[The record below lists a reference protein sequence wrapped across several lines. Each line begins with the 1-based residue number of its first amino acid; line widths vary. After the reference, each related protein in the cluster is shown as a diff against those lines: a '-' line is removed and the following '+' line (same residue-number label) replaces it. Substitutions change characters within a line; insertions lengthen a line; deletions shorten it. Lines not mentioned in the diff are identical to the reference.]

1 MSRLFERLE
10 RLPLRL
16 RLQLGFGGVL
26 LIAILLGAYSLS
38 VQRIQMGRIERLYE
52 QDMQGLLHIEA
63 ARAALAD
70 MGQDLRQAVLSAP
83 GPGRRAALG
92 EAAEAQALV
101 RSEMD
106 QASPRIYS
114 EANKHNL
121 AEFERAFANY
131 AHQVDSV
138 AALLST
144 SSAQDHVAA
153 DVIVSSDFQQAG
165 IVARDALDRI
175 TRVKRAGASDEVQ
188 NAFARFHVDVELTV
202 WLIVLGLIAGVLFG
216 RLISRTVRRPA
227 EGLRNALKLLSV
239 GRLDITVPYTDYP
252 NEVGELARAIATLQ
266 AEGRQTEAQRWVTA
280 HAASIARELQSIT
293 EPDALG
299 DRFLSSMAR
308 LVPIGHAALYAHEPS
323 TRRLRLQGSYAA
335 ALARPVFSMGEG
347 LVGQCAVERRTLTL
361 SDPTADFLKVTTG
374 LGENP
379 PVQIL
384 VIPVV
389 RNERLLGVVELGTL
403 APFTDAQQALV
414 DELLPV
420 LAINMEMLEHGLDM
434 RHLLEQSRQQAAS
447 LIEKTAAL
455 EATQHTIEAARA
467 WYRGIIESAPDGMMI
482 VDEKGCIVLAN
493 PRLEA
498 MFGYQRGELDG
509 APIEQ
514 LVPLR
519 SDANHVKLRQNFFVQ
534 GESRR
539 MGRANVDLR
548 GRRKDGSELSV
559 EIGLSFLPALDTQ
572 GRCVCAAVRD
582 VSQRRAMELALM
594 QSEERLQ
601 YILDNSP
608 VSIAVSTQGRI
619 CFANPKFL
627 ATFGVG
633 VGDTTAPMYVET
645 GQRARIWASLDN
657 QGMVSNSE
665 VRMYDAQRRE
675 RDMLTTFLP
684 IDYDGEPGVLA
695 WLVDIT
701 DHNAAQAAMLHAKE
715 AAEEAARVKSDFLA
729 NMSHEIRTPMNAI
742 IGMSHLALESPSDD
756 RQRSYLENI
765 HRAAESL
772 LHIINDV
779 LDFSRIEA
787 GRMRLERVPFNLDE
801 VMTHVAGM
809 IGLQAEDKGLEL
821 LFQYQGDPPTAL
833 VGDPLRLEQI
843 LVNLASNAV
852 KFTDHGS
859 IIIGVEKEQGD
870 GEQVTLHFRVTD
882 TGIGMN
888 ADQCGRI
895 FESFVQA
902 DSSTTRKYGGSG
914 LGLAISHDLAEMMG
928 GAIWVESEPGRGS
941 TFHVRLSLSLS
952 LSLRVQPQ
960 GSTSPEPAVVAGA
973 SLLLVDDSDATCRI
987 LAAMAG
993 GLGWAVDV
1001 AGTADEG
1008 SQHVQQARRDGR
1020 PYRVVLI
1027 DARIPGYE
1035 AIAANVHGHERLLS
1049 MVSAYRRDGRDE
1061 TTGASGDVLVK
1072 PVTPRALG
1080 DALARLLH
1088 PTPARAATV
1097 DIAQPEAKAR
1107 AASVLS
1113 GRRVLLAEDND
1124 LNRELAVELLRR
1136 EGIEVVV
1143 AHNGREAVDIV
1154 AADPCVDRVL
1164 MDCQMP
1170 VMDGYA
1176 ATRAIRTELHLADLP
1191 VIAMTADASVGDRE
1205 KALAAG
1211 MNDHIAKPLDIP
1223 TMFATLARWIKPR
1236 AASAGA
1242 MAVDVGVAGELPG
1255 VDQPMGLR
1263 ICGNNAALYR
1273 RLLGMFLQNNKEF
1286 AQAFKVANDR
1296 DPLEAYRIAHTLRGS
1311 AANIGASMVATAAS
1325 ELQQACKNGSP
1336 QQEVDRLLA
1345 KVVAALHPVLEGLE
1359 RIKTIDAR

>member
-38 VQRIQMGRIERLYE
+38 VQHTQKEQIGRLYQ
-52 QDMQGLLHIEA
+52 QDMQGLLHIEV
-63 ARAALAD
+63 ARAALAE

-83 GPGRRAALG
+83 GPGRSTALR

-106 QASPRIYS
+106 QAAERIYR
-114 EANKHNL
+114 EANKSNL
-121 AEFERAFANY
+121 ADFERAFANY

-138 AALLST
+138 AVLLQTGST
-144 SSAQDHVAA
+144 QEHVAA
-153 DVIVSSDFQQAG
+153 DIIVSGDFQQAG
-165 IVARDALDRI
+165 IAARDALDRI
-175 TRVKRAGASDEVQ
+175 ARLKRAGASEEVQ

-202 WLIVLGLIAGVLFG
+202 WLIVLGLVAGLLFG
-216 RLISRTVRRPA
+216 RLISLTVRRPA
-227 EGLRNALKLLSV
+227 EGLRDAVESLSA
-239 GRLDITVPYTDYP
+239 GKLDITVPYTDYP
-252 NEVGELARAIATLQ
+252 NEAGELARAIATLQ
-266 AEGRQTEAQRWVTA
+266 AEGRQMEAQRWVKA
-280 HAASIARELQSIT
+280 HVASIARELQSIT
-293 EPDALG
+293 EPYALG

-308 LVPIGHAALYAHEPS
+308 LAPIGHAALYAHEPS
-323 TRRLRLQGSYAA
+323 TQRLRLQGNYAA

-347 LVGQCAVERRTLTL
+347 LVGQCGVERRILTL
-361 SDPTADFLKVTTG
+361 SDPAADFLKVATG
-374 LGENP
+374 LGEHP
-379 PVQIL
+379 PTQIM
-384 VIPVV
+384 VVPVL

-403 APFTDAQQALV
+403 APFTGAQQELV
-414 DELLPV
+414 TELMPV
-420 LAINMEMLEHGLDM
+420 LAINMEMLEYGLDM
-434 RHLLEQSRQQAAS
+434 RRLLEQSRQQAAS

-482 VDEKGCIVLAN
+482 VDETGHIVLAN

-498 MFGYQRGELDG
+498 MFGYRSGELEG
-509 APIEQ
+509 APVER

-519 SDANHVKLRQNFFVQ
+519 SDTHHAKLRQNFFVQ
-534 GESRR
+534 GESRQ

-548 GRRKDGSELSV
+548 GKRKDGSELSV
-559 EIGLSFLPALDTQ
+559 EIGLSFLPALDAQ

-582 VSQRRAMELALM
+582 VSQRRTMELALM

-608 VSIAVSTQGRI
+608 VSIAVSTHGRI
-619 CFANPKFL
+619 CFANPKFV

-633 VGDTTAPMYVET
+633 VGATTAPMYVET
-645 GQRARIWASLDN
+645 GQRARIWANLDN

-742 IGMSHLALESPSDD
+742 IGMSHLALESPSDA
-756 RQRSYLENI
+756 RQRGYLENI
-765 HRAAESL
+765 RRASESL

-787 GRMRLERVPFNLDE
+787 GRVRMERVPFNLDE
-801 VMTHVAGM
+801 VMTHVADL

-821 LFQYQGDPPTAL
+821 LLQYQGDPPTAL

-843 LVNLASNAV
+843 LVNLASNAL
-852 KFTDHGS
+852 KFTDRGS
-859 IIIGVEKEQGD
+859 IILGVEKEGGND
-870 GEQVTLHFRVTD
+870 EQAALHFRVID
-882 TGIGMN
+882 TGIGMT

-914 LGLAISHDLAEMMG
+914 LGLAISHDLVEMMG
-928 GAIWVESEPGRGS
+928 GEIWVESEPGRGS
-941 TFHVRLSLSLS
+941 IFHVRLSLS
-952 LSLRVQPQ
+952 VQPQ
-960 GSTSPEPAVVAGA
+960 AAASMAPAMLADA
-973 SLLLVDDSDATCRI
+973 SLLLVDDSDAARRI

-993 GLGWAVDV
+993 GLGWLVHV
-1001 AGTADEG
+1001 AGTVDEG
-1008 SQHVQQARRDGR
+1008 VLRLQQARHDGR
-1020 PYRVVLI
+1020 PYRVVLA
-1027 DARIPGYE
+1027 DAHMAGHQ
-1035 AIAANVHGHERLLS
+1035 AIAAAMRGGEQLLL

-1061 TTGASGDVLVK
+1061 TPGVSGGTLVK
-1072 PVTPRALG
+1072 PVTPRALS
-1080 DALARLLH
+1080 DALALLLH
-1088 PTPARAATV
+1088 RTPARAAMV
-1097 DIAQPEAKAR
+1097 DIAAPDAP
-1107 AASVLS
+1107 AASALS
-1113 GRRVLLAEDND
+1113 GRRLLLAEDND
-1124 LNRELAVELLRR
+1124 LNRELAIALLQR
-1136 EGIEVVV
+1136 EGIDVVV

-1154 AADPCVDRVL
+1154 AADPRVDGVL

-1176 ATRAIRTELHLADLP
+1176 ATRAIRAELHLADLP
-1191 VIAMTADASVGDRE
+1191 VIAMTADATVGDRE

-1223 TMFATLARWIKPR
+1223 VMFATLVRWIKPR
-1236 AASAGA
+1236 AVSGDVVAA
-1242 MAVDVGVAGELPG
+1242 DVGAADELPG
-1255 VDQPMGLR
+1255 IDQQMGLR
-1263 ICGNNAALYR
+1263 ICGNNASLYR
-1273 RLLGMFLQNNKEF
+1273 RLLSMFLKNNRAF
-1286 AQAFKVANDR
+1286 AQAFKEASDGG
-1296 DPLEAYRIAHTLRGS
+1296 LSEAYRIAHTLRGS
-1311 AANIGASMVATAAS
+1311 AANIGASLVATAAS
-1325 ELQQACKNGSP
+1325 ELQEACKTGAP
-1336 QQEVDRLLA
+1336 QEELDRLLA
-1345 KVVAALHPVLEGLE
+1345 KVVAALYPVLEGLE
-1359 RIKTIDAR
+1359 RIDANAAG

>member
-1 MSRLFERLE
+1 M
-10 RLPLRL
+10 
-16 RLQLGFGGVL
+16 
-26 LIAILLGAYSLS
+26 
-38 VQRIQMGRIERLYE
+38 
-52 QDMQGLLHIEA
+52 
-63 ARAALAD
+63 
-70 MGQDLRQAVLSAP
+70 
-83 GPGRRAALG
+83 
-92 EAAEAQALV
+92 V

-106 QASPRIYS
+106 QAAERIYR
-114 EANKHNL
+114 EANKSNL
-121 AEFERAFANY
+121 ADFERAFANY

-138 AALLST
+138 AVLLQTGST
-144 SSAQDHVAA
+144 QEHVAA
-153 DVIVSSDFQQAG
+153 DIIVSGDFQQAG
-165 IVARDALDRI
+165 IAARDALDRI
-175 TRVKRAGASDEVQ
+175 ARLKRAGASEEVQ

-202 WLIVLGLIAGVLFG
+202 WLIVLGLVAGLLFG
-216 RLISRTVRRPA
+216 RLISLTVRRPA
-227 EGLRNALKLLSV
+227 EGLRDALESLSA
-239 GRLDITVPYTDYP
+239 GKLDITVPYTDYP
-252 NEVGELARAIATLQ
+252 NEAGELARAIATLQ
-266 AEGRQTEAQRWVTA
+266 AEGRQMEAQRWVKA
-280 HAASIARELQSIT
+280 HVASIARELQSIT

-308 LVPIGHAALYAHEPS
+308 LAPIGHAALYAHEPS
-323 TRRLRLQGSYAA
+323 TQHLRLQGNYAA
-335 ALARPVFSMGEG
+335 ALARPVFNMGEG
-347 LVGQCAVERRTLTL
+347 LVGQCGVERRTLIL
-361 SDPTADFLKVTTG
+361 SDPAADFLKVATG
-374 LGENP
+374 LGEHP
-379 PVQIL
+379 PTQIM
-384 VIPVV
+384 VIPVL

-403 APFTDAQQALV
+403 APFTGAQQELV
-414 DELLPV
+414 TELMPV
-420 LAINMEMLEHGLDM
+420 LAINMEMLEYGLDM
-434 RHLLEQSRQQAAS
+434 RRLLEQSRQQAAS
-447 LIEKTAAL
+447 LIEKTEAL

-482 VDEKGCIVLAN
+482 VDETGRIVLAN

-498 MFGYQRGELDG
+498 MFGYRSGELEG
-509 APIEQ
+509 APVER

-519 SDANHVKLRQNFFVQ
+519 SDTHHAKLRQNFFVQ
-534 GESRR
+534 GESRQ

-548 GRRKDGSELSV
+548 GKRKDGSELSV

-582 VSQRRAMELALM
+582 VSQRRTMELALM

-608 VSIAVSTQGRI
+608 VSIAVSTHGRI
-619 CFANPKFL
+619 CFANPKFV

-633 VGDTTAPMYVET
+633 VGATTAPMYVET
-645 GQRARIWASLDN
+645 GQRARIWANLDN

-742 IGMSHLALESPSDD
+742 IGMSHLALESPSDA
-756 RQRSYLENI
+756 RQRGYLENI
-765 HRAAESL
+765 RRASESL

-787 GRMRLERVPFNLDE
+787 GRVRMERVPFNLDE
-801 VMTHVAGM
+801 VMTHVADL

-821 LFQYQGDPPTAL
+821 LLQYLGDPPTAL

-843 LVNLASNAV
+843 LVNLASNAL
-852 KFTDHGS
+852 KFTDRGS
-859 IIIGVEKEQGD
+859 IIIGVEKEGGD
-870 GEQVTLHFRVTD
+870 EEQAALHFRVTD
-882 TGIGMN
+882 TGIGMT

-914 LGLAISHDLAEMMG
+914 LGLAISHDLVEMMG
-928 GAIWVESEPGRGS
+928 GEIWVESEPGRGS
-941 TFHVRLSLSLS
+941 IFHVRLSLG
-952 LSLRVQPQ
+952 VQPQ
-960 GSTSPEPAVVAGA
+960 TAASMAPAMLADA
-973 SLLLVDDSDATCRI
+973 SLLLVDDSDAACRI

-993 GLGWAVDV
+993 GLGWTVDT

-1008 SQHVQQARRDGR
+1008 LRCVQQAQRDGR
-1020 PYRVVLI
+1020 PYRVVLL
-1027 DARIPGYE
+1027 DAHMAGHE
-1035 AIAANVHGHERLLS
+1035 AIATAARGGELLLS

-1061 TTGASGDVLVK
+1061 THKASGNTLIK
-1072 PVTPRALG
+1072 PATPRALS

-1088 PTPARAATV
+1088 RTPARAATV
-1097 DIAQPEAKAR
+1097 DIAEPEAKAR
-1107 AASVLS
+1107 AAAALS
-1113 GRRVLLAEDND
+1113 GRRLLLAEDND
-1124 LNRELAVELLRR
+1124 LNRELAVELLQR

-1154 AADPCVDRVL
+1154 AADPRIDGVL

-1191 VIAMTADASVGDRE
+1191 VIAMTADVTETDRE

-1211 MNDHIAKPLDIP
+1211 MNDHIAKPLDIEA
-1223 TMFATLARWIKPR
+1223 MFATMERWIKLRSPST
-1236 AASAGA
+1236 APVPSP
-1242 MAVDVGVAGELPG
+1242 DQELGELPG
-1255 VDQPMGLR
+1255 VDQAMGLR
-1263 ICGNNAALYR
+1263 ICGSNASLYR
-1273 RLLGMFLQNNKEF
+1273 RLLRLFLRNYEGF
-1286 AQAFKVANDR
+1286 ERAFKAAGEEDSTA
-1296 DPLEAYRIAHTLRGS
+1296 PYRLAHTLRGA
-1311 AANIGASMVATAAS
+1311 AANIGASTVAAAAS
-1325 ELQQACKNGSP
+1325 ELQQACKEGLP
-1336 QQEVDRLLA
+1336 TQELERLLA
-1345 KVVAALHPVLEGLE
+1345 KVMVVLSPLLRELD
-1359 RIKTIDAR
+1359 RLDTTSK